1 MMANK
6 AAAWAVVS
14 SARFSGPVGV
24 AASYDV
30 IVLCWEWELGEL
42 FTYAAVHQ
50 KKNRRGQAVGE
61 PPGTMTITKTKRRE
75 I

>member
-30 IVLCWEWELGEL
+30 ILCREWELGEL
-42 FTYAAVHQ
+42 FTSAAFHQ

-61 PPGTMTITKTKRRE
+61 PPGTKTITKTKRRK